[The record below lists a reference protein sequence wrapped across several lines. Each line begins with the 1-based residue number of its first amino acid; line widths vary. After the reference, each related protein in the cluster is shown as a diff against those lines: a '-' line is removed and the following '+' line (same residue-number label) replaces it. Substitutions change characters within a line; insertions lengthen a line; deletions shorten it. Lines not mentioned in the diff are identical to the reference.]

1 MVIMLLDP
9 LVDERS
15 SQKLLGIIALAG
27 SVAAIVATLYQSQF
41 PGLGFWGMV
50 KIDGFSTFF
59 HVLVTAI
66 AAVVIL

>member
-1 MVIMLLDP
+1 MK
-9 LVDERS
+9 RS

-59 HVLVTAI
+59 HVLGDRHCRSGHP
-66 AAVVIL
+66 